1 MNPRDE
7 RAAARNHRLNL
18 LQVPENPLGRAAL
31 IRSRSPSPAGPG
43 EFNFPPLP
51 IQPPIQPPIQQEQF
65 ENAEANN
72 ANNMGD
78 QDTIRALTEA
88 LAGMK
93 ASSRKPELPAFDK
106 NNVEIWVKRVDNAF
120 RRAGITDSKD
130 KFAHIEGKFAVDT
143 DARIQAFIFGD
154 GTEEEWTAFMQYL
167 KDRYGKTKSQR
178 ASIILDGV
186 KREGRLPSE
195 MFAFVMEKIG
205 TLTVDDLVREMVIRE
220 LPTEIQRTIHDQT
233 KSLDGAATSKLA
245 DSYFDKDGKPIHRAT
260 SSVNN
265 VENVPDLIDTE
276 DETDDVNAVNRFR
289 GKGRQ
294 FRPNQQQ
301 GRNPHSKTPW
311 AAKPQQRNFGGQQQQ
326 RNFGAQQQQQN
337 RPSFTPA
344 FADKRENKGPS
355 TLKDVKLCRYHKQFG
370 DSAKTCESGC
380 AMYPKWAGNS
390 KAGRQA

>member
-1 MNPRDE
+1 MPTPREE
-7 RAAARNHRLNL
+7 RAAARGERQDL
-18 LQVPENPLGRAAL
+18 LQIPNHGLGRADI
-31 IRSRSPSPAGPG
+31 IRSRSPSPIGPG
-43 EFNFPPLP
+43 AFNFPPAPLP
-51 IQPPIQPPIQQEQF
+51 VEPDQF
-65 ENAEANN
+65 QNVEEHDA

-233 KSLDGAATSKLA
+233 KTLDGAATSKLA

-326 RNFGAQQQQQN
+326 QRNFGAQQQQQQN